1 MLTFGKMQ
9 ISREE
14 YMSFYRQ
21 TGIDIDN
28 RQQLV
33 IDCLKY
39 LETTINNMVKFAKEI
54 PGFSELD
61 IEDQI
66 LLLKRK

>member
-1 MLTFGKMQ
+1 
-9 ISREE
+9 
-14 YMSFYRQ
+14 MSFYRQ